1 MKTIINKIQFS
12 FHFIKHQLWKVRLN
26 KLDKKQGFLLKQLR
40 VILLSINRFK
50 EDQCLVK
57 ASALTYFLL
66 FSIVPVI
73 ALAFAIAKGFGFQ
86 ETLQQNLLRDFN
98 EQKEVLLQVFNYA
111 NEMLNNAKG
120 GIIAGFGVVLLLWS
134 VMKLLGNIEDS
145 FNDIWEVKKSRSFIR
160 KFTDYFSI
168 LLIAPIFI
176 IISGSITVVIRSQL
190 DAIILSTSW
199 LQSIEPVVGIILR
212 LFSILLITGLF
223 TFLYIVLP
231 NTKVNVKPAFF
242 AAIIAAFLFELLE
255 ITYINFQIGVARY
268 NAIYGSFA
276 ALPLFLIWVQY
287 SWYVVLFGAELAYA
301 YQHVDQFE
309 LKSEIQN
316 VSNRYRKMV
325 ALLTASKVVNHFIE
339 GKKPM
344 TIDEIAHELDLPFRL
359 IKHIVEDFTDT
370 GIFNTVRIGN
380 EEIIRYQP
388 GMSEQ
393 KLTVFYIME
402 TLDKKGVNEMNTH
415 HQDYLKLSEDILLD
429 FEENMK
435 GSKNNLLVKDIS
447 LS

>member
-1 MKTIINKIQFS
+1 MTGLINKIKYS

-26 KLDKKQGFLLKQLR
+26 KLGKKQGFLLKQLR
-40 VILLSINRFK
+40 VILLSIKRFN

-86 ETLQQNLLRDFN
+86 ESLQQNLLRDFS
-98 EQKEVLLQVFNYA
+98 EQRDVLIQVFNYA

-145 FNDIWEVKKSRSFIR
+145 FNDIWEVKKSRSVIR

-176 IISGSITVVIRSQL
+176 IISGSITVIIRSQL
-190 DAIILSTSW
+190 DSIIISATW
-199 LQSIEPVVGIILR
+199 LQPIEHLVGIILR

-223 TFLYIVLP
+223 TFIYIVLP
-231 NTKVNVKPAFF
+231 NTKVNAKPAFYG
-242 AAIIAAFLFELLE
+242 AIIAALLFEILE
-255 ITYINFQIGVARY
+255 YTYINFQIGVARY

-325 ALLTASKVVNHFIE
+325 AILTASKVVNQFI
-339 GKKPM
+339 GGNKPL
-344 TIDEIAHELDLPFRL
+344 TIDEIAHELDLPYSL
-359 IKHIVEDFTDT
+359 IKHIVEDFTQT
-370 GIFNTVRIGN
+370 GIFNAVRVGN
-380 EEIIRYQP
+380 EETFRYQP

-393 KLTVFYIME
+393 RLTVCYIIE
-402 TLDKKGVNEMNTH
+402 TLDKKGVNEMHTNH
-415 HQDYLKLSEDILLD
+415 MDYLRSSEEILLE

-435 GSKNNLLVKDIS
+435 GSKTNLLVKDIS
-447 LS
+447 IY